1 MPKFDMGA
9 AWEDSML
16 LLRSHSALTGA
27 IAAVF
32 LFLPTLAVSWFGP
45 VPIEPAAG
53 SSFDQVMATMRANV
67 IQAVPYQLF
76 VAIVSGIGGIG
87 ILRLWLSRSGISV
100 GEALVFALTMVPTVI
115 VIQLLSGLIVGV
127 GFVLLIVPGLYLWA
141 RLAIVAPV
149 VADQSER
156 NPLAAIRQGWTLTKG
171 NGWRIFL
178 FMFLVTLVILVIAV
192 ILAGVTAAV
201 LGTGEGIAR
210 MLTGLVEGAVAAISG
225 MVTLAIAAA
234 TYRQLAVRAA
244 SDIFS

>member
-53 SSFDQVMATMRANV
+53 ASFDQVMATMRANV

-115 VIQLLSGLIVGV
+115 VILLMFITAVLTALGVVREKELGSITNLYVTPVNRLEFLLGKQLPYVAVGLANFLLMTPLLSRCSA
-127 GFVLLIVPGLYLWA
+127 FP
-141 RLAIVAPV
+141 
-149 VADQSER
+149 
-156 NPLAAIRQGWTLTKG
+156 
-171 NGWRIFL
+171 
-178 FMFLVTLVILVIAV
+178 
-192 ILAGVTAAV
+192 
-201 LGTGEGIAR
+201 
-210 MLTGLVEGAVAAISG
+210 
-225 MVTLAIAAA
+225 
-234 TYRQLAVRAA
+234 
-244 SDIFS
+244 

>member
-53 SSFDQVMATMRANV
+53 ASFDQVMATMRANV

-115 VIQLLSGLIVGV
+115 VIQLLCG
-127 GFVLLIVPGLYLWA
+127 
-141 RLAIVAPV
+141 
-149 VADQSER
+149 
-156 NPLAAIRQGWTLTKG
+156 
-171 NGWRIFL
+171 
-178 FMFLVTLVILVIAV
+178 
-192 ILAGVTAAV
+192 
-201 LGTGEGIAR
+201 
-210 MLTGLVEGAVAAISG
+210 
-225 MVTLAIAAA
+225 
-234 TYRQLAVRAA
+234 
-244 SDIFS
+244 